1 METCLRVNYA
11 KNYSMARQMS
21 IFFFYFCYQNV
32 NILTLDN
39 SANGY
44 GRKENVPPAVCG
56 QVFLWPFSL
65 CVLVFCVSAAKIE
78 TLEINMPDRA
88 NKINNGDHLDFE
100 QTVADLDRQMNELR
114 RLSSIKGIDYSAE
127 IRRLQ
132 KEQVN
137 ELKRIYSKLT
147 AWQTV
152 QVARHPKRPLLSD
165 YLDLMVK
172 DFRELHG
179 DRCFGDDRA
188 IITGLGQIGRD
199 RVFIIGQNKGRNTKE
214 KVICN
219 FGCPNPEGYR
229 KALVKMKFAEKYGIP
244 VVTLIDTPGAYP
256 GIGAE
261 ERGQAQAIA
270 ANLLEMSRL
279 KVPIICI
286 CIGEGGSG
294 GALGIGVGDRQAMLE
309 FAYYS
314 VISPEGCAAILW
326 RDGSQAP
333 HAAEALKLTS
343 KDLLKLELVDTVI
356 PEPLG
361 GAHRNIHDTVYNVEK
376 YITKT
381 LRDLK
386 RTKIDNLLDNRY
398 KKLRSIGISP
408 AEKLRRKTQAGR
420 ERIKTAMDKIHT
432 KPKAVPAKV

>member
-1 METCLRVNYA
+1 
-11 KNYSMARQMS
+11 
-21 IFFFYFCYQNV
+21 
-32 NILTLDN
+32 
-39 SANGY
+39 
-44 GRKENVPPAVCG
+44 
-56 QVFLWPFSL
+56 
-65 CVLVFCVSAAKIE
+65 
-78 TLEINMPDRA
+78 MPD
-88 NKINNGDHLDFE
+88 NNNRLSNGGHLEFE
-100 QTVADLDRQMNELR
+100 EKVADFDMQMNELR
-114 RLSSIKGIDYSAE
+114 KLGSTKGIDYSTE

-132 KEQVN
+132 RQQVT
-137 ELKRIYSKLT
+137 ELKRIYSNLT

-152 QVARHPKRPLLSD
+152 QVARHPNRPLLSD
-165 YLDLMVK
+165 YLSLMVK

-188 IITGLGQIGRD
+188 IVTGLGHIGRE
-199 RVFIIGQNKGRNTKE
+199 RVLVVGQNKGKTTKQ
-214 KVICN
+214 KIACN
-219 FGCPNPEGYR
+219 FGSPNPEGYR
-229 KALVKMKFAEKYGIP
+229 KAMAKMKFAEKFGIP
-244 VVTLIDTPGAYP
+244 IVTLIDTPGAYP

-270 ANLLEMSRL
+270 VNLHQMSRL

-286 CIGEGGSG
+286 VIGEGGSG
-294 GALGIGVGDRQAMLE
+294 GALGIGVGDRLAMLE

-333 HAAEALKLTS
+333 KAAEALKLTS
-343 KDLLKLELVDTVI
+343 KDLYKLELVDSVI

-376 YITKT
+376 YIVKT

-386 RTKIDNLLDNRY
+386 RTKLDNLLDNRY

-408 AEKLRRKTQAGR
+408 AEKLRRKTQTGK
-420 ERIKTAMDKIHT
+420 ERVKEALEGIPT
-432 KPKAVPAKV
+432 KRKRIPAKV